1 MPLKFSAKIRQI
13 ISAKNIFIPL
23 AYKLVYFKKKKKV
36 KMKKISIAVFALLFA
51 TTAFAQKSNPSDY
64 PRGFRLGFGLSGGFD
79 TNSDYDFGLGADVR
93 LQYDLSRKTSL
104 TLTSGYTHLFAEEDA
119 GFIPAKIGF
128 KSFVSKNIYLMAEGG
143 AAVSATSDFDSS
155 ALLAPSIGFA
165 NRYIDVSIRYENY
178 LNNDLDQLGLRI
190 AYGFSLK

>member
-1 MPLKFSAKIRQI
+1 
-13 ISAKNIFIPL
+13 
-23 AYKLVYFKKKKKV
+23 
-36 KMKKISIAVFALLFA
+36 MKKIATAVFALLL
-51 TTAFAQKSNPSDY
+51 TTTTFAQKSNKSDY

-143 AAVSATSDFDSS
+143 AAISASSGFDSS